1 MNLTFTVDQDS
12 NGTKWLVCECGTN
25 LSYDIIIK
33 QDENSK
39 ILLDWHIK
47 DMHKDIQQ
55 LLDESRQERF

>member
-1 MNLTFTVDQDS
+1 MNLNFIVDQDS
-12 NGTKWLVCECGTN
+12 NGVKWLVCECGTN

-55 LLDESRQERF
+55 LLDESREDRF